1 MQIVTFMN
9 ELNEMIDFDIN
20 SSFILSKIDGT
31 GSVAANHR
39 TSNIPSTHG
48 SQRTLST
55 LNPRYLTLHGSL
67 IASNRSELALLKEQL
82 CEVFNPSLKD
92 GKLRYDAG
100 AGIKFVYAIAEEM
113 PIFSGYI
120 GNSVNFIINLVANN
134 PFWHDIEFY
143 EHTFTTPY
151 QSLFTF
157 PQSTP
162 TQMGLHTDTQTF
174 FNKGNERTPLILEFE
189 GGIKNVKFINK
200 TNGEWIEFRKKLNSN
215 EKLIIN
221 STTGQKEVSITNTKG
236 EQKQGYG
243 LLTFDCSTYI
253 HLEKGNNVIQFIGE
267 TDSKKGLVKL
277 KWETN
282 YLGV

>member
-221 STTGQKEVSITNTKG
+221 STTGQKK
-236 EQKQGYG
+236 
-243 LLTFDCSTYI
+243 
-253 HLEKGNNVIQFIGE
+253 
-267 TDSKKGLVKL
+267 
-277 KWETN
+277 
-282 YLGV
+282 